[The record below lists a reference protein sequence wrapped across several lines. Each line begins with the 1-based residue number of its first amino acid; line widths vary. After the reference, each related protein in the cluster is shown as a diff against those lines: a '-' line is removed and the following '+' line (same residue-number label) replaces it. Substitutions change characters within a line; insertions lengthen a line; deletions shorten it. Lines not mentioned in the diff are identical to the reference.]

1 MVRLRQGDRAA
12 AVTDNPLPRDP
23 WSIGIYS
30 GACAFALASPP
41 GVENPIMTREK
52 VTDVPAAFVADPF
65 LIRHESLWHM
75 FFEVMHHGRGKG
87 EIGWAR
93 SADAIDWRY
102 GGIVLREPIHLSYP
116 CVFEHKGAIFMVP
129 ETLDAAAVRLYR
141 AEPFPRRWI
150 HIADLLSG
158 RLADP
163 TPFWFDDHWWMF
175 ACATPTRHDTLSLF
189 VAENVMG
196 PWREHRASPIVVD
209 DKTRARPAGRV
220 LAKDGSL
227 YRFAQDCGRRYGGAV
242 RTFEIDCLTEHRY
255 SEREEQRGPTLG
267 ASGTGWNGKG
277 MHHVD
282 IHPCGAERWVAA
294 VDGIPL

>member
-1 MVRLRQGDRAA
+1 MID
-12 AVTDNPLPRDP
+12 DPLPRNP
-23 WSIGIYS
+23 WSIGIYA
-30 GACAFALASPP
+30 GASAFALAPP
-41 GVENPIMTREK
+41 HGIENPIMTREK

-65 LIRHESLWHM
+65 LILHDSLWHM

-87 EIGWAR
+87 EIGWAH

-116 CVFEHKGAIFMVP
+116 HVFEYGGAIFMVP
-129 ETLDAAAVRLYR
+129 ETLGAEAVRLYR
-141 AEPFPRRWI
+141 AEPFPRRWV

-158 RLADP
+158 PLADP

-189 VAENVMG
+189 VAEDLTG
-196 PWREHRASPIVVD
+196 SWREHRASPVVVD

-220 LAKDGSL
+220 LVTNGCL
-227 YRFAQDCGRRYGGAV
+227 YRFAQDCGHRYGGAV
-242 RTFEIDCLTEHRY
+242 RTFVIDCLTEHRY
-255 SEREEQRGPTLG
+255 SEREEERGPMLG
-267 ASGTGWNGKG
+267 ASGAGWNGKG

-294 VDGIPL
+294 VDGIAL